1 LTGQPKNLFLKLI
14 LPLSVFAAILLAPT
28 PDGLTNEGQ
37 RALAVMGLA
46 VVLWAT
52 EALPIAVTGMV
63 GVVILVLVKA
73 VPDVE
78 AALFGFSQPVPYFLM
93 APRVLAEGRAKV
105 RAAKENS
112 I

>member
-1 LTGQPKNLFLKLI
+1 MT
-14 LPLSVFAAILLAPT
+14 VFAAILLAPT

-37 RALAVMGLA
+37 RSLAVMALA

-63 GVVILVLVKA
+63 GVVLLVLVKA

-78 AALFGFSQPVPYFLM
+78 VDLFGFSQPVPYFLIGILTLG
-93 APRVLAEGRAKV
+93 LAV
-105 RAAKENS
+105 
-112 I
+112 